1 MKLLVI
7 VCVLLV
13 APLSSCSKNL
23 SSLCDDS
30 VKNNLLQETYEKNRN
45 PLKMA
50 IANTGFCYNSTNVIG
65 DYCDVKIEVKDV
77 NKIHRYFY
85 QKANPLEPTKK
96 PYEYL
101 LHGMLA

>member
-1 MKLLVI
+1 MILINENKLPV
-7 VCVLLV
+7 
-13 APLSSCSKNL
+13 
-23 SSLCDDS
+23 
-30 VKNNLLQETYEKNRN
+30 
-45 PLKMA
+45 
-50 IANTGFCYNSTNVIG
+50 
-65 DYCDVKIEVKDV
+65 VKIEVKDV